1 MKSRWKIIVV
11 VVGIILISAIAVGS
25 IMSRVETPSYEVIKS
40 QGKIEIRQFEPM
52 IIAEVQVQGERADAI
67 SKGFRLLADYIFG
80 NNTTRQNIAMT
91 APVQQRESSQ
101 IAMTEPIQQQS
112 TKDSWLVSF
121 VMPSEYSMESLPE
134 PKSDRVTLKRIP
146 SQQFIVITFSG
157 TSSNE
162 NLREHEEELTEFT
175 KVNNISVTGTF
186 KYAFYN
192 PPWTLPLMRRNEVMT
207 EMQW

>member
-1 MKSRWKIIVV
+1 
-11 VVGIILISAIAVGS
+11 
-25 IMSRVETPSYEVIKS
+25 
-40 QGKIEIRQFEPM
+40 
-52 IIAEVQVQGERADAI
+52 
-67 SKGFRLLADYIFG
+67 
-80 NNTTRQNIAMT
+80 MT
-91 APVQQRESSQ
+91 AP
-101 IAMTEPIQQQS
+101 IQQHS

-207 EMQW
+207 EMQ

>member
-1 MKSRWKIIVV
+1 
-11 VVGIILISAIAVGS
+11 
-25 IMSRVETPSYEVIKS
+25 MSRVETPSYEVIKS

-101 IAMTEPIQQQS
+101 IAMTAPIQQQS

-207 EMQW
+207 EMR

>member
-1 MKSRWKIIVV
+1 MKNRWKIIVV
-11 VVGIILISAIAVGS
+11 VIGIILISAIAVGP
-25 IMSRVETPSYEVIKS
+25 IMSRVETPAYEVIKS
-40 QGKIEIRQFEPM
+40 QGKIEIRQFGPM

-91 APVQQRESSQ
+91 APVQQRESTQ
-101 IAMTEPIQQQS
+101 IAMTAPIQQHS

-134 PKSDRVTLKRIP
+134 PKNDRVTLKKIP

-157 TSSNE
+157 TSSDE
-162 NLREHEEELTEFT
+162 NVREHEEELIEFT
-175 KVNNISVTGTF
+175 KANNISVTGRS

-192 PPWTLPLMRRNEVMT
+192 PPWTLPLLRRNEVMT
-207 EMQW
+207 EMR

>member
-1 MKSRWKIIVV
+1 MKNRWKIIVV
-11 VVGIILISAIAVGS
+11 VIGIILISAIAVGP
-25 IMSRVETPSYEVIKS
+25 IMSRVETPAYEVIKS

-52 IIAEVQVQGERADAI
+52 IIAEVHVQGERADAV

-91 APVQQRESSQ
+91 APVQQRESTQ
-101 IAMTEPIQQQS
+101 IAMTAPIQQHS

-134 PKSDRVTLKRIP
+134 PKNDRVTLKKIP

-157 TSSNE
+157 TSSDE
-162 NLREHEEELTEFT
+162 NVREHEEELIEFT
-175 KVNNISVTGTF
+175 KANNISVTGRS

-207 EMQW
+207 EMR